1 MGAVTVS
8 LLAHHVKRSI
18 FKNYRR
24 NHRPMVHGAER
35 IVVISIPTKRLV
47 RRLALTTDI
56 LVTRDLP
63 AHHLD
68 LRGRTKGLLGMIQRV
83 MPLSPRASLGRTI
96 RLCTKRTP
104 LVNEAGQ
111 TCSLPYV
118 NFSSR
123 LGGHVWGLDKQKD
136 TALAN
141 AAIMGGFRDE
151 RNLSCC

>member
-1 MGAVTVS
+1 MFSILKSTVMTSLASSSIDVSSEYRCCQPGYQTVLMGAVTVS

-56 LVTRDLP
+56 LITRDLP

-83 MPLSPRASLGRTI
+83 MPFSPRASLGRTI

-111 TCSLPYV
+111 TCSL
-118 NFSSR
+118 
-123 LGGHVWGLDKQKD
+123 H
-136 TALAN
+136 T
-141 AAIMGGFRDE
+141 
-151 RNLSCC
+151 